1 MKKSVLLQ
9 LLKNKFPSVDQKEL
23 YARIVCGEVVINGE
37 HIRDPQYKVPV
48 NAQIQFSTRKYVS
61 RGGLKLE
68 AAIKEWQLPVKGRV
82 FLDAGAST
90 GGFTD
95 CLLQHG
101 AQQVHA
107 IDVGYNQID
116 FTLRQDSRVILAE
129 RTNIMRVEKLD
140 PQADAAVA
148 DLSFR
153 SLRGA
158 ANHILNLVAEKWMVG
173 LLKPQFE
180 AESDHITDFD
190 GVVRVEEEAQ
200 RILDKTIQSLIEDG
214 VKVRAVMTSPIKGR
228 KGNREFLLLLTGST
242 CNIFSGERFTYKNSL
257 T

>member
-1 MKKSVLLQ
+1 MKKKALLQ
-9 LLKNKFPSVDQKEL
+9 LLKNKFPSFDPKEL
-23 YARIVCGEVVINGE
+23 YARIVCGEVLVNGE
-37 HIRDPQYKVPV
+37 HIRDPHHKVAV
-48 NAQIQFSTRKYVS
+48 DVQLQFNTKKYVS

-68 AAIKEWQLPVKGRV
+68 AAIKEWQLPVEGRV

-95 CLLQHG
+95 CLLQQG
-101 AQQVHA
+101 AHKVHA

-116 FTLRQDSRVILAE
+116 FSLFQDSRVILAE
-129 RTNIMRVEKLD
+129 RTNIMHVEMLD
-140 PQADAAVA
+140 PQPDAAVA

-158 ANHILNLVAEKWMVG
+158 ANHIIDLTAEKWMVG

-180 AESDHITDFD
+180 TESVDIADFD
-190 GVVRVEEEAQ
+190 GVVRIEEEVQ
-200 RILDKTIQSLIEDG
+200 RILDLTIQALIEDG
-214 VKVRAVMTSPIKGR
+214 LQVRTVMTSPIKGR
-228 KGNREFLLLLTGST
+228 KGNREFLLLLTGNT
-242 CNIFSGERFTYKNSL
+242 CNVFSGERFTYKNPF